1 MNNTQQDIN
10 QLIRIVPSGKQN
22 AIHAIEIARR
32 LNYPTGGNQVE
43 TRGLIRYAIQN
54 DHIILSNT
62 RVGYWVSQSK
72 IEIETYIQSLQSR
85 ADDTYRR
92 SEELK
97 NTWNFLNPN
106 NTII

>member
-1 MNNTQQDIN
+1 MNYTQQDIN
-10 QLIRIVPSGKQN
+10 QLIGIIPSGKQN

-54 DHIILSNT
+54 GHIILSNT

-97 NTWNFLNPN
+97 NTWNILNPN
-106 NTII
+106 YTII

>member
-1 MNNTQQDIN
+1 MNYTQHEIN
-10 QLIRIVPSGKQN
+10 QLIGIIPSGKQN
-22 AIHAIEIARR
+22 AIHAIVIARR

-54 DHIILSNT
+54 GHIILSNT

>member
-32 LNYPTGGNQVE
+32 LNYPTDGNQVE

-54 DHIILSNT
+54 GHIILSIT

-72 IEIETYIQSLQSR
+72 IEIETYIQSLKSR

-97 NTWNFLNPN
+97 NTWNILNPN
-106 NTII
+106 YTII